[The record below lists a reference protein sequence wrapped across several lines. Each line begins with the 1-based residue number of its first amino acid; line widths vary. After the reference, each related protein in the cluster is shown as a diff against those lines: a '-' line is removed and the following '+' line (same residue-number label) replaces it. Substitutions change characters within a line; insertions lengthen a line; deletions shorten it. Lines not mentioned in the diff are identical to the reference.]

1 MLPVRELVP
10 GNAKTV
16 VQVGAATVAP
26 VVVQVAVSLALEV
39 VRGVEVLVKVVVL
52 AHRKEDICKV
62 IHH

>member
-1 MLPVRELVP
+1 MLPVRGLAP